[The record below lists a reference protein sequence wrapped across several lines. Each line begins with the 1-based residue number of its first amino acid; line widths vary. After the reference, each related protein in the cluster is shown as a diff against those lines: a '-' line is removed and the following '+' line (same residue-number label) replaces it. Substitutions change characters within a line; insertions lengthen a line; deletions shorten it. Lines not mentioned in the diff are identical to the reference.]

1 LALPLVIG
9 GLSFVSFPRPNVQSV
24 QGNREN
30 CHPYRYDTM
39 ADTLTQSQI
48 LLSTLAK
55 NSLRPEWIRLNVA
68 VALFGISRSRFY
80 DLIAEKKI
88 KSFTLRERNQIKGTR
103 LLSYDSICEFLEKEA
118 QAEQE
123 PDES

>member
-1 LALPLVIG
+1 
-9 GLSFVSFPRPNVQSV
+9 
-24 QGNREN
+24 
-30 CHPYRYDTM
+30 M
-39 ADTLTQSQI
+39 ADTLTQSQ
-48 LLSTLAK
+48 LGALAK

-118 QAEQE
+118 QAERE
-123 PDES
+123 AHES